1 MATEEL
7 CRLGSPPTSKG
18 AYSAPSTSASRAERR
33 HDTAS
38 RSCSGASASGEDA
51 EYHYDPFEPPL
62 VGANDIRRY
71 WNGIAADQSD
81 VDFDAERVW
90 VVGRTVLSSWH
101 GAHSLRLSTDRV
113 RVRGFATMEIDEA
126 GLISRSREWP
136 ASRRDGNSGAG

>member
-1 MATEEL
+1 VVDSLTPGDGQDLLARFKQAREKRDPDKMVEL
-7 CRLGSPPTSKG
+7 F
-18 AYSAPSTSASRAERR
+18 A
-33 HDTAS
+33 
-38 RSCSGASASGEDA
+38 EDA